1 METKIYLYAFG
12 IWVLFAVLTIING
25 AIRNSWY
32 APKVGE
38 LKGHQ
43 ISTIIG
49 IAYVLIVTYLFV
61 GMIETD
67 VTKTDLLM
75 IGVFWLI
82 ITIIFEFGFGHYIM
96 GHPWSKLLADYN
108 LLEGRLWSLFLLTT
122 VISPLFWGYIKG
134 V

>member
-1 METKIYLYAFG
+1 METEIYLYAFG
-12 IWVLFAVLTIING
+12 VWVLFAVLTIING
-25 AIRNSWY
+25 AIRTFWY

-43 ISTIIG
+43 ISTIIA
-49 IAYVLIVTYLFV
+49 IAYVLIVSFLFV
-61 GMIETD
+61 GKIETD

-96 GHPWSKLLADYN
+96 DHPWSKLLADYN
-108 LLEGRLWSLFLLTT
+108 ILKGRLWGLFLLTT